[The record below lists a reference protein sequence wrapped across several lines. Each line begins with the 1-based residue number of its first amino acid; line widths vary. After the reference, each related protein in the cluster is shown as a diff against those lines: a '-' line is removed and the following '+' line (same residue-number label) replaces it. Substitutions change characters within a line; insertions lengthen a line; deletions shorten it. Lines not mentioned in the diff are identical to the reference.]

1 MRLLLNYKG
10 INKILP
16 KVENYAGIVQF
27 VHENFFLKMSKW
39 TLSYIDS
46 DGDSISLDS
55 DLDVQTMLETITK
68 DHLKV
73 YIKDID
79 GEEGKQNAQEIDI
92 SSEIKSEKAEQVEV
106 KIVEEEVQEKE
117 PVIVEEK
124 KEIMQEE
131 LKAEEN

>member
-10 INKILP
+10 INKILS

-27 VHENFFLKMSKW
+27 VNENFFLKMSKW

-55 DLDVQTMLETITK
+55 DLDVQTMLETVNR

-73 YIKDID
+73 YIKDISN
-79 GEEGKQNAQEIDI
+79 EKAEEIDI
-92 SSEIKSEKAEQVEV
+92 GK
-106 KIVEEEVQEKE
+106 
-117 PVIVEEK
+117 
-124 KEIMQEE
+124 
-131 LKAEEN
+131 

>member
-106 KIVEEEVQEKE
+106 NIVEEEVKEKE
-117 PVIVEEK
+117 PIIVEEK